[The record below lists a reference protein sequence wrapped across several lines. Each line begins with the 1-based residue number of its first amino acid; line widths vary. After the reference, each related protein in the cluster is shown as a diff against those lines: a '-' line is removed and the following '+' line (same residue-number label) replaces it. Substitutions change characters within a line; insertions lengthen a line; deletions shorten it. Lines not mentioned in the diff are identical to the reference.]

1 MRIIEKNAHGT
12 EFAVWI
18 DKEEKDMLDAYARMK
33 KHNNADA
40 TILLVNPDTFF
51 GFNCETGKA
60 VTLEFKEW
68 RNLYE

>member
-1 MRIIEKNAHGT
+1 MRIIEQNCHGT

-18 DKEEKDMLDAYARMK
+18 DKTEKDLLEAYAKMK
-33 KHNNADA
+33 KLNNDDA
-40 TILLVNPDTFF
+40 TLLLVNPDTFF

-68 RNLYE
+68 RDLYE